1 MFQESTPDPDLIQL
15 VAGVLRA
22 VLAFL
27 GGIGVAVGVHS
38 DQWYLTI
45 AGLIVTVGMAVWSTV
60 QKYRAKKADHMG
72 SVQSAISGTP
82 VQATAKL
89 I

>member
-1 MFQESTPDPDLIQL
+1 MFQTSTPDPDLVQL

-38 DQWYLTI
+38 DQWYLTV
-45 AGLIVTVGMAVWSTV
+45 AGLIVTVGMAVWSAI
-60 QKYRAKKADHMG
+60 QKYRAKQADHLG
-72 SVQSAISGTP
+72 SMQSAATQMP